1 MTLKL
6 EVYNSLLYIDLYP
19 NIPLFFLMI
28 SSNFF
33 VNSFILLTYN
43 HLFTYLP
50 ICLFMLTVLSPSLPE
65 PEGNIM
71 TS

>member
-33 VNSFILLTYN
+33 VNFLYTFNLQSFIHLLTN
-43 HLFTYLP
+43 LFVYANSVVT
-50 ICLFMLTVLSPSLPE
+50 FTA
-65 PEGNIM
+65 
-71 TS
+71 